1 MYKLL
6 LIIRYLLKRRI
17 AWVSL
22 VAVMLC
28 VTMVIVVRSVM
39 GGWLEMFRESFH
51 GLSGDIVIES
61 GSLSGFPHY
70 QEIIDQIEKLPS
82 VAAAVPTIRTFGL
95 INIGNLKS
103 DGVQV
108 LGYPIEKMASVSQF
122 RTSLHRQYEKLI
134 EEAEAEGTPPVR
146 ADLLRKMADLPP
158 TMDLRTYVRVP

>member
-51 GLSGDIVIES
+51 GLSGDIVIE
-61 GSLSGFPHY
+61 GHTLSGFPYY
-70 QEIIDQIEKLPS
+70 QEIVNRVEQLPE
-82 VAAAVPTIRTFGL
+82 VEAAVPTINTYGL
-95 INIGNLKS
+95 INIANLKS
-103 DGVQV
+103 SGVQV
-108 LGYPIEKMASVSQF
+108 IGYDIAKISTVHKFDE
-122 RTSLHRQYEKLI
+122 SLHLQHKSLLD
-134 EEAEAEGTPPVR
+134 EADLPETPPVR
-146 ADLLRKMADLPP
+146 AELLRRMARLTP
-158 TMDLRTYVRVP
+158 TF